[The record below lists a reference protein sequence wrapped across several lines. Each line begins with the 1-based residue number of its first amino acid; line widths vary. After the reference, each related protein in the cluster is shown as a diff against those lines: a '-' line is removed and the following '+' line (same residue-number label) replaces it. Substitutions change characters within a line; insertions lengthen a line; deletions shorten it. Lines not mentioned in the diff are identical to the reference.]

1 MLKGKPLSLEHYVY
15 GFRDLG
21 AVIIFDQ
28 DAVQKGCTQCVAKEE
43 RDIYQVSEPKTRVI
57 VKATDCALIPAKEN
71 CMAQRHRLAKKVRRQ
86 RAI

>member
-43 RDIYQVSEPKTRVI
+43 RDIYQVSEHKT
-57 VKATDCALIPAKEN
+57 
-71 CMAQRHRLAKKVRRQ
+71 
-86 RAI
+86 